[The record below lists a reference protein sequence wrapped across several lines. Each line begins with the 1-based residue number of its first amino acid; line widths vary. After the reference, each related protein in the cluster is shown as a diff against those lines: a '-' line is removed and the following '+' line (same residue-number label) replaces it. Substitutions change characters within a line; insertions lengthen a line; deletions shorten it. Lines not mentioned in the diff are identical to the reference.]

1 MDDPHSRIGK
11 ENITLLLVLAALY
24 FLATRGGLHQTMYQI
39 YRPFSYPKQILP
51 SVMGLVWGI
60 GFLLLSVS
68 FYYTLTVTSNNGW
81 INALIPNIDYSY
93 DALWGMEFV
102 TLALIIGWG
111 PTVRWLDNINTYS
124 KAGKATAAI
133 IPGYYANADEEIKE
147 RATRRRL
154 VAKERDFTTFS
165 TGEKKTESGDYTDA
179 TKEDFIRRV
188 DKYHTRNYWVKW
200 GCFVYVLALLGIATT
215 VLAFLSTKY
224 SYADEDHSFLVL
236 FWTWVVGYGV
246 IVFGFFYTC
255 YVSFFEKADSVRD
268 KEIKDNFGTIMD
280 RRSDE
285 RELANMS

>member
-1 MDDPHSRIGK
+1 MDDPRSRIGK

-51 SVMGLVWGI
+51 SVMGFVWGV

-81 INALIPNIDYSY
+81 INELIPNIDYSY
-93 DALWGMEFV
+93 DALCGMEFV

-124 KAGKATAAI
+124 KAGKAAAAI
-133 IPGYYANADEEIKE
+133 IPGYYGNADEEI
-147 RATRRRL
+147 RAGAARRRL
-154 VAKERDFTTFS
+154 VNEQRDVQALNKVS
-165 TGEKKTESGDYTDA
+165 EAGEYTES
-179 TKEDFIRRV
+179 TKASFIDRV

-255 YVSFFEKADSVRD
+255 YVSFFEKAENVRD
-268 KEIKDNFGTIMD
+268 NEIRANFKTIME

-285 RELANMS
+285 RELAMAS

>member
-11 ENITLLLVLAALY
+11 ENITLLLVLSALY
-24 FLATRGGLHQTMYQI
+24 FLATRGGMHQTMYQI

-51 SVMGLVWGI
+51 SVMGLVWGV

-124 KAGKATAAI
+124 KAGKTVAAI
-133 IPGYYANADEEIKE
+133 IPAYYGSAEEEVKE
-147 RATRRRL
+147 RAARRRVVREEQDVSRL
-154 VAKERDFTTFS
+154 APASKEAGKQSEDTF
-165 TGEKKTESGDYTDA
+165 
-179 TKEDFIRRV
+179 INRV
-188 DKYHTRNYWVKW
+188 DMYHVYNYWVKW
-200 GCFVYVLALLGIATT
+200 GCFFYVLALLGIATT

-255 YVSFFEKADSVRD
+255 YVSFFEKTKPVRD
-268 KEIKDNFGTIMD
+268 AEIRANFDEIV
-280 RRSDE
+280 RRRTDE
-285 RELANMS
+285 RELAMMS

>member
-1 MDDPHSRIGK
+1 MDDPRSRIGK

-39 YRPFSYPKQILP
+39 YRPFSYPVQILP
-51 SVMGLVWGI
+51 SVMGVVWGV

-81 INALIPNIDYSY
+81 INALVPNVDYSY

-124 KAGKATAAI
+124 KAGNAAAAV
-133 IPGYYANADEEIKE
+133 IPGYYGNADEEI
-147 RATRRRL
+147 RAGAARRRM
-154 VAKERDFTTFS
+154 VREQRDVQALN
-165 TGEKKTESGDYTDA
+165 KTSESGEYTEA
-179 TKEDFIRRV
+179 TMQSFIDRV
-188 DKYHTRNYWVKW
+188 EKYHTRNYWVKW
-200 GCFVYVLALLGIATT
+200 GCFFYVLALLSIATT
-215 VLAFLSTKY
+215 VLAFLGTKY
-224 SYADEDHSFLVL
+224 SYAKEDHSFLVL
-236 FWTWVVGYGV
+236 FWTWAVGYGV
-246 IVFGFFYTC
+246 IVFGFLYTC
-255 YVSFFEKADSVRD
+255 YVSFTEKAEADRD
-268 KEIKDNFGTIMD
+268 REIKNNFKTIMN

>member
-1 MDDPHSRIGK
+1 MDDPRSRIGK

-51 SVMGLVWGI
+51 SVMGVVWGV

-81 INALIPNIDYSY
+81 INALIPNVDYSY

-133 IPGYYANADEEIKE
+133 IPGYYGTADEEIK
-147 RATRRRL
+147 AGAARRRL
-154 VAKERDFTTFS
+154 VTRERDFTTF
-165 TGEKKTESGDYTDA
+165 TDNKNKETGDYPQA
-179 TKEDFIRRV
+179 TIDNFIERV
-188 DKYHTRNYWVKW
+188 EKYHVHNYWVKW

-255 YVSFFEKADSVRD
+255 YVSFFEKSKPDRD
-268 KEIKDNFGTIMD
+268 TEITNNFGAIMT

>member
-39 YRPFSYPKQILP
+39 YRPFSYPVQILP
-51 SVMGLVWGI
+51 SVMGVVWGV

-81 INALIPNIDYSY
+81 INALIPNVDYSY

-124 KAGKATAAI
+124 KAGNAAAAI
-133 IPGYYANADEEIKE
+133 IPGYYVDADEEIK
-147 RATRRRL
+147 AGAARRRMIR
-154 VAKERDFTTFS
+154 EQRDVQALNKS
-165 TGEKKTESGDYTDA
+165 SELGEYTDA
-179 TKEDFIRRV
+179 TKQSFIDRV

-200 GCFVYVLALLGIATT
+200 GCFFYVLALLGIATT
-215 VLAFLSTKY
+215 VLGFLGTKY

-236 FWTWVVGYGV
+236 FWTWFVGYIV
-246 IVFGFFYTC
+246 IVFGFGYTC
-255 YVSFFEKADSVRD
+255 YVSFTEKATAIRD
-268 KEIKDNFGTIMD
+268 KEIKDNFKTIMD

>member
-51 SVMGLVWGI
+51 SVMGFVWGV

-124 KAGKATAAI
+124 KYEGVTPATI
-133 IPGYYANADEEIKE
+133 VPGLPGYDDDVSAKL
-147 RATRRRL
+147 TRRRAVREEQDVSKL
-154 VAKERDFTTFS
+154 RS
-165 TGEKKTESGDYTDA
+165 GSSESGGGMSSMDT
-179 TKEDFIRRV
+179 FIARV

-215 VLAFLSTKY
+215 VLAFLGTKY

-236 FWTWVVGYGV
+236 FWTWVVGYAV

-255 YVSFFEKADSVRD
+255 YVSFFEKAPAVRD
-268 KEIKDNFGTIMD
+268 KEIKDNFDIIVK
-280 RRSDE
+280 RRSEE
-285 RELANMS
+285 REIAMAS

>member
-1 MDDPHSRIGK
+1 MDDPRSRIGK

-39 YRPFSYPKQILP
+39 YRPFSYPVQILP
-51 SVMGLVWGI
+51 SVMGVVWGV

-81 INALIPNIDYSY
+81 INALIPNVDYSY

-124 KAGKATAAI
+124 KAGKAAAAI
-133 IPGYYANADEEIKE
+133 IPGYYGNADEEI
-147 RATRRRL
+147 RAGAARRRM
-154 VAKERDFTTFS
+154 VKEQRDVQALN
-165 TGEKKTESGDYTDA
+165 KTSESGEYTDA
-179 TKEDFIRRV
+179 TIQSFIERV

-200 GCFVYVLALLGIATT
+200 GCFFYVLALLGIATT
-215 VLAFLSTKY
+215 VLAFLGTKY

-236 FWTWVVGYGV
+236 FWTWFVGYCV

-255 YVSFFEKADSVRD
+255 YVSFTEKAENVRD
-268 KEIKDNFGTIMD
+268 TEIKNNFKTIMN